1 MIRLTLALFTIA
13 ALGCNWEP
21 CADAHADFTL
31 AAPGDSVEL
40 LVHACGAEKRDLEL
54 RISLQ
59 PDRPP
64 AGPLAIEV
72 DDVEFYATGDT
83 WGSEHNFSDEA
94 TDADCDPGRRITVHR
109 LDADATVSISG
120 TLVAEMSAPK
130 RKTCTADISVT
141 PSP

>member
-1 MIRLTLALFTIA
+1 MLERDGAGVILYAAAFRADAPYSA
-13 ALGCNWEP
+13 ALCDDGLTIVITNSG
-21 CADAHADFTL
+21 TTNYT
-31 AAPGDSVEL
+31 SV
-40 LVHACGAEKRDLEL
+40 L

-72 DDVEFYATGDT
+72 DGVDFYAMGDT
-83 WGSEHNFSDEA
+83 WGTEHNFSDDA
-94 TDADCDPGRRITVHR
+94 TATDCDPGRLITVRR